1 MRQSGFEPELLAWK
15 ARVIPG
21 YTTGAHDAIIKM
33 RPPGFKRNFLEKS
46 CIKNPKLASLVLEP
60 KTIICKDAASGI

>member
-21 YTTGAHDAIIKM
+21 YTTGALLTYILSTYITYKCGLRDLN
-33 RPPGFKRNFLEKS
+33 PGIGRGR
-46 CIKNPKLASLVLEP
+46 AV
-60 KTIICKDAASGI
+60 

>member
-21 YTTGAHDAIIKM
+21 YTTGALLIYVVRYYNNVCGLRDLN
-33 RPPGFKRNFLEKS
+33 PGISRGR
-46 CIKNPKLASLVLEP
+46 AV
-60 KTIICKDAASGI
+60 

>member
-21 YTTGAHDAIIKM
+21 YTTGAHNAVIKM
-33 RPPGFKRNFLEKS
+33 RPPGFEPGYQPWQG
-46 CIKNPKLASLVLEP
+46 CMIPGYIKAAFSYYTSKLYKGSNN
-60 KTIICKDAASGI
+60 I

>member
-21 YTTGAHDAIIKM
+21 YTTGAHIVFVKM
-33 RPPGFKRNFLEKS
+33 RPPGFKRNL
-46 CIKNPKLASLVLEP
+46 
-60 KTIICKDAASGI
+60 

>member
-21 YTTGAHDAIIKM
+21 YTTGALKWCGLRDLN
-33 RPPGFKRNFLEKS
+33 PGISRGR
-46 CIKNPKLASLVLEP
+46 AV
-60 KTIICKDAASGI
+60 